1 MVCSKNIR
9 TNSIVYFEKNEFNYN
24 VRENKDINTH
34 VRLRIIWKKK
44 RYLDNMPVGCLQIYQ
59 IENDMILST

>member
-24 VRENKDINTH
+24 VRKHIDINTH
-34 VRLRIIWKKK
+34 TCTAANYMEKK
-44 RYLDNMPVGCLQIYQ
+44 DTSTTCLWVAFK
-59 IENDMILST
+59 STK